1 MSLAVPF
8 SVTVPA
14 SGEPGS
20 VRLPVGLTVSTK
32 KAAWC
37 PTQAEELAIAAGAL
51 VVVPAVGIGFVADA
65 IVERLVTVMLACCM
79 S

>member
-1 MSLAVPF
+1 M
-8 SVTVPA
+8 PA

-20 VRLPVGLTVSTK
+20 VRLPVGLVASTK

-37 PTQAEELAIAAGAL
+37 PTQAEELAIVAGAL
-51 VVVPAVGIGFVADA
+51 VVVPAVGICFVADA
-65 IVERLVTVMLACCM
+65 IVERLVAVKLDCCM